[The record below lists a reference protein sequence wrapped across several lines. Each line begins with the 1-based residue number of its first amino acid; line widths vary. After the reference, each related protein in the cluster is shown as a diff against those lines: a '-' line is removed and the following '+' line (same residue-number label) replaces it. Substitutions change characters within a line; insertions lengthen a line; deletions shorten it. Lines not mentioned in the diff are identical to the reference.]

1 MDLSKAVQVFLKDT
15 AVFPSQPFLKT
26 SLIVGVSGGADSL
39 ALLHILAGLLAPPQ
53 LVVAHLNHG
62 WRDTAVLD
70 AQFVSQTAA
79 SWGLTCVVETVDVV
93 AQAKDEGLSL
103 EEAGRRARYRFF
115 ARLAQQTGATVV
127 CVAHNADDQAE
138 TVLLNLLRG
147 TGLTGLAAMKPVA
160 PLPEAP
166 EVALLRPFLA
176 ISRADIEAYCQEHSL
191 TPREDSTNADITF
204 LRNRLRHELLPQLA
218 SYNPQIRTHLQ
229 QLAALAAA
237 DDGYLEQCVSHHWP
251 SLVQEQTET
260 ELALNRERWR
270 VLPLALRRRT
280 LRRAMVVLRPFLANI
295 GFAAIEQAR
304 QVAETGEVGAQ
315 SSLTGGLVLQVDYG
329 RLRLTREPSR
339 FPGDWPQVPDGA
351 VLPLP
356 VPGTIALNDGWQ
368 LESVWQE
375 GMDWAQ
381 IRHNADPWTAFLAV
395 PEAELWVRGR
405 RPGERFAPL
414 GLNGRTAAL
423 KEVMVNRKIGAV
435 WRANW
440 PLVCTAGHVV
450 WLVGHQIDER
460 AKATAVARRVVQLR
474 CYKS

>member
-1 MDLSKAVQVFLKDT
+1 MDLSKAVRVFLEET
-15 AVFPSQPFLKT
+15 AVSLPRPFLET

-39 ALLHILAGLLAPPQ
+39 ALLHILAGILAPQQ

-93 AQAKDEGLSL
+93 AQARAEGLSL
-103 EEAGRRARYRFF
+103 EEAGRQARYRFF
-115 ARLAQQTGATVV
+115 ARLAYQTGATAV

-147 TGLTGLAAMKPVA
+147 TGLTGLAAMRSVA

-176 ISRADIEAYCQEHSL
+176 IHRADIEAYCQEHGL
-191 TPREDSTNADITF
+191 TPRQDSTNADITF

-237 DDGYLEQCVSHHWP
+237 DDGYLEQRVSHHWP
-251 SLVQEQTET
+251 LLMQEQTET
-260 ELALNRERWR
+260 EVVLDRERWR
-270 VLPLALRRRT
+270 ALPLALRRRA
-280 LRRAMVVLRPFLANI
+280 LRRAMVVLRPFLANR
-295 GFAAIEQAR
+295 GFAAMEQAR
-304 QVAETGEVGAQ
+304 EVAESGEVGAQ

-329 RLRLTREPSR
+329 RLRLTLEPSR

-351 VLPLP
+351 ILPLS
-356 VPGTIALNDGWQ
+356 VPGTVSLNDGWV
-368 LESVWQE
+368 LESVWRE
-375 GMDWAQ
+375 GIDWAQ
-381 IRHNADPWTAFLAV
+381 IRHNTDPWTAFLAV
-395 PEAELWVRGR
+395 SEAKLWVRGR
-405 RPGERFAPL
+405 RPGERIAPL
-414 GLNGRTAAL
+414 GLNGHTAAL

-440 PLVCTAGHVV
+440 PLVCTARHIV

-460 AKATAVARRVVQLR
+460 AKATTSTRRVVALR